1 MTENIK
7 KLYVDGKVVAI
18 GDYKIEEK
26 TEPAKYNIKVHYD
39 ECGQDP
45 HEYSNGEVVW
55 YSNHRDYRLDKDIK
69 ELYTE
74 DGKTIDDFGNIHSFI
89 NALNEQKGDEKHYFF
104 VSAYI
109 HSGIALY
116 KGEYTGPDARWDSG
130 IFAIVEVN
138 HKGTREEAKQIFDAD
153 FEDMNAYIT
162 GEVYCFTIYNEV
174 GEWVDSVGGFYGK
187 SLADIADN
195 MKTHIPDEYNITVE
209 DIKKAIE
216 EMY

>member
-7 KLYVDGKVVAI
+7 KLYVNGNIVAI

-39 ECGQDP
+39 ECASNP
-45 HEYSNGEVVW
+45 HEHDNTVVW
-55 YSNHRDYRLDKDIK
+55 YSNHRDYRLDADIK

-74 DGKTIDDFGNIHSFI
+74 DGKTIDDFGSIHSFI
-89 NALNEQKGDEKHYFF
+89 NALNEQKGNEKHYFF

-138 HKGTREEAKQIFDAD
+138 HKGTREEAKKIFDAD
-153 FEDMNAYIT
+153 FENMNAYIT
-162 GEVYCFTIYNEV
+162 GEVYYYTIHDEV
-174 GEWVDSVGGFYGK
+174 GEFVDSVGGFYGNSAEEIAK
-187 SLADIADN
+187 SMKEHIA
-195 MKTHIPDEYNITVE
+195 DEYNIGE
-209 DIKKAIE
+209 QDIVKAIE
-216 EMY
+216 EVC

>member
-7 KLYVDGKVVAI
+7 KLYVNDKVVAI
-18 GDYKIEEK
+18 GDYKVEEK

-45 HEYSNGEVVW
+45 HEYNNGEVVW

-138 HKGTREEAKQIFDAD
+138 HKGTREEAKQIFDND

-162 GEVYCFTIYNEV
+162 GEVYCFTITNEV
-174 GEWVDSVGGFYGK
+174 GEWVDSVGGFYGN

-195 MKTHIPDEYNITVE
+195 MKTHIPDDYGITVE

>member
-7 KLYVDGKVVAI
+7 KLYVNGEVVAI
-18 GDYKIEEK
+18 GDYKVEEK
-26 TEPAKYNIKVHYD
+26 TEPAKYSIKVHYD

-45 HEYSNGEVVW
+45 HEYNNGEVVW

-74 DGKTIDDFGNIHSFI
+74 DGKTIDDFGNIHAFI

-153 FEDMNAYIT
+153 FENMNAYIT
-162 GEVYCFTIYNEV
+162 GEVYYYTIHDEV
-174 GEWVDSVGGFYGK
+174 GELVDSVGGFYGN
-187 SLADIADN
+187 SAEEIAKN
-195 MKTHIPDEYNITVE
+195 MKEHIADEYNISE
-209 DIKKAIE
+209 QDIVKAIE
-216 EMY
+216 EVC

>member
-7 KLYVDGKVVAI
+7 KLYVNGAVVAI

-45 HEYSNGEVVW
+45 HEYNNGEVVW

-138 HKGTREEAKQIFDAD
+138 HKGTREEAKQIFDND

-162 GEVYCFTIYNEV
+162 GEVYCFTITNEV
-174 GEWVDSVGGFYGK
+174 GEWVDSVGGFYGN

-195 MKTHIPDEYNITVE
+195 MKTHIPDDYGITVE

>member
-7 KLYVDGKVVAI
+7 KLYVNGEVVAI

-45 HEYSNGEVVW
+45 HEYNNGEVVW

-89 NALNEQKGDEKHYFF
+89 NALNEQKDSEKHYFF

-138 HKGTREEAKQIFDAD
+138 HKGTREEAKKIFDAD

-162 GEVYCFTIYNEV
+162 GEVYCFTITNEV

-187 SLADIADN
+187 SLADIAEN
-195 MKTHIPDEYNITVE
+195 MKTHIPDDYGITVE